1 MQIKEIIIKEND
13 KEMYYILVFFL
24 FLKGLVLAQEINID
38 LLDYSGDYVGD
49 KPYWS
54 TCTQDSNLLKR
65 DTLIFFV
72 NSPRCDDF
80 LGFSFHNKEIK
91 QVVGGSSK
99 LPFKI
104 IYSKRIGLNK
114 RVKFYKKGKIWY
126 LKLALDNKSSRIY
139 QLVELSKKSLGFP
152 KTDDEERFSYKMIV
166 VHQR

>member
-1 MQIKEIIIKEND
+1 
-13 KEMYYILVFFL
+13 MYYRLVFIFL
-24 FLKGLVLAQEINID
+24 LKGIVLAQGINID

-54 TCTQDSNLLKR
+54 TCIEDSNLLKR

-80 LGFSFHNKEIK
+80 LGFSFHNKKIK

-104 IYSKRIGLNK
+104 IYSKRIGFNK
-114 RVKFYKKGKIWY
+114 RVKFYRKRKIWY
-126 LKLALDNKSSRIY
+126 LKLAVDNKSSRIY

-152 KTDDEERFSYKMIV
+152 KTYDEESFSYKMMVI
-166 VHQR
+166 HQR